1 MNDFSFFFSRPGQ
14 NAALFRV
21 ILDGQFC
28 GPHICALPHFFVFFF
43 FDEHSGKLM
52 TIFDVA
58 VFVWLFELCLH
69 VDVAANLSKKILSD
83 LAGIEQVL
91 TVRLLGVIFQSS
103 LSFAAHVDYVLKVCS
118 QCIFILKQLRAH
130 CSGDATRTVA
140 YSLLGNYSA
149 TLSLCSSS
157 LGPFPQ
163 CWFKT

>member
-1 MNDFSFFFSRPGQ
+1 MNDFSFFFQGR
-14 NAALFRV
+14 NVALFRV

-28 GPHICALPHFFVFFF
+28 GSVCFHTFFVFFF
-43 FDEHSGKLM
+43 F
-52 TIFDVA
+52 VR
-58 VFVWLFELCLH
+58 LFELCLH
-69 VDVAANLSKKILSD
+69 VDVAANLSEKILSD

-163 CWFKT
+163 C